1 MLFLKCTSSWNVG
14 ASGRRGEG
22 DHVLIFMNTYPC
34 TIFSLNIV
42 APQCPVDIKLVGNDV
57 ITQGQFGTFVC
68 TINEFGV
75 LWTFGNESLEFIGT
89 RLAGEVEPPVPRSD
103 TNTFARL
110 LRRNITDT
118 STNRGVRTSVLY
130 FEPALDFTGS
140 IDISCQG
147 IAPKTNLCTKTVLVG
162 ECFYSYMLACQL
174 RTGAE
179 EEFWCPPSL

>member
-1 MLFLKCTSSWNVG
+1 MTTFIHEHTALY
-14 ASGRRGEG
+14 
-22 DHVLIFMNTYPC
+22 VLI
-34 TIFSLNIV
+34 IIV

-68 TINEFGV
+68 TINEFGII
-75 LWTFGNESLEFIGT
+75 WTFGNESFEFIGT
-89 RLAGEVEPPVPRSD
+89 RLAGDVEPPIPRSD

-140 IDISCQG
+140 ISISCQG
-147 IAPKTNLCTKTVLVG
+147 IAPKTNLCTKTVLIG
-162 ECFYSYMLACQL
+162 ELACQL
-174 RTGAE
+174 CMGVGPEVELGGPGAE
-179 EEFWCPPSL
+179 EELWCPPSL